1 MSYAKFD
8 YTKQDAMAMPVTP
21 MDPAHFD
28 LARYE
33 AFAAEAD
40 RRYAVNFSAGARA
53 SPSGSAF
60 VWAKCS
66 ATPAA
71 T

>member
-1 MSYAKFD
+1 MTAKFD
-8 YTKQDAMAMPVTP
+8 YTKKDAMAMPVTP
-21 MDPAHFD
+21 VEPADFD
-28 LARYE
+28 LGRYE

-40 RRYAVNFSAGARA
+40 RRYAEFPRKRKA
-53 SPSGSAF
+53 SPSGSASA
-60 VWAKCS
+60 WAKSS